1 MLLPFKISYLMLFT
15 CFRFFI
21 SAMSSV
27 RFSAHA
33 ARRRFL
39 AARCTTSA
47 LAATDREGAVEFR
60 LSRSTTGICVERR
73 QLRVGAGV
81 ATHAM
86 RFADESSFLRWCAA
100 DALQFHYP
108 LVYSNLK
115 RHGCALL
122 ATGQPA
128 APAA

>member
-1 MLLPFKISYLMLFT
+1 MG
-15 CFRFFI
+15 
-21 SAMSSV
+21 SV

-47 LAATDREGAVEFR
+47 LAAAGRDGAVEFR
-60 LSRSTTGICVERR
+60 LSRSKAGICVERR

-86 RFADESSFLRWCAA
+86 RFADESTFLRWCAA
-100 DALQFHYP
+100 DSLQFHYP
-108 LVYSNLK
+108 LVYSSLK

-122 ATGQPA
+122 ATAQPA

>member
-1 MLLPFKISYLMLFT
+1 MTTP
-15 CFRFFI
+15 
-21 SAMSSV
+21 
-27 RFSAHA
+27 RFSARA
-33 ARRRFL
+33 AMRRFI

-47 LAATDREGAVEFR
+47 LAAAGRDGAVEFR
-60 LSRSTTGICVERR
+60 VSTGRTGICVERR

-86 RFADESSFLRWCAA
+86 RFADESSFLRWCEA
-100 DALQFHYP
+100 DALQFDYP
-108 LVYSNLK
+108 LVYSSLK

-122 ATGQPA
+122 ATLPPT